1 MAFPIDQ
8 RALVG
13 HRELDLTEA
22 RVRGAIRL
30 LEEIGFLIRETAEPG
45 ARYQRTPEGLHR
57 RPIAFRFGPDFQTL
71 FEDANRRPRRGPGK
85 AQDGRRPRPL
95 PDISCRKP
103 GAAPLGPPEAAPA
116 AP

>member
-1 MAFPIDQ
+1 MAFPVDR

-13 HRELDLTEA
+13 HRDLDLTET

-57 RPIAFRFGPDFQTL
+57 RPLAFRFGPDFQTL
-71 FEDANRRPRRGPGK
+71 LEAANRSRSAG
-85 AQDGRRPRPL
+85 
-95 PDISCRKP
+95 
-103 GAAPLGPPEAAPA
+103 
-116 AP
+116 